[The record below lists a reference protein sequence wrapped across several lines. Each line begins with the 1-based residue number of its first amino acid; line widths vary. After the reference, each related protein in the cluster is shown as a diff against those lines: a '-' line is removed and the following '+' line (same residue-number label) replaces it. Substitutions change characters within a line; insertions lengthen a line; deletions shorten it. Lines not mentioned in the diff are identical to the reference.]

1 MEKKCFGTDLRN
13 AIKDNLV
20 PAPRINL
27 TLIINAYRDFPGKGM
42 FFTPYFDTLAG
53 GKLLREQIIS
63 GMSEDAIRATWAD
76 GLKRFGKIRE
86 KYLLYK

>member
-1 MEKKCFGTDLRN
+1 MGKKCYGTDLRN

-20 PAPRINL
+20 PVPRLNL
-27 TLIINAYRDFPGKGM
+27 TLIIKAYRDFPQKDM

-63 GMSEDAIRATWAD
+63 GMSEEAIRATWAD
-76 GLKRFGKIRE
+76 GLKKFGKIRD